1 MLERSV
7 SAVESELN
15 ERGSQCQAVAANRL
29 ATRCLV
35 HLSLAVVVW
44 LGAICPA
51 PTPGQSTQALTN
63 RPAPISY
70 MRIGQPDSNTV
81 QLELAMKRFVPMGQ
95 TGPVVWLVGVTHI
108 GESNYFATVQK
119 HLDSQGLVL
128 FEGVRESPDAPV
140 SGPEAAPQV
149 DSHALQLTLAES
161 LGLAFQLKAINYRRP
176 HFRNSDLSWP
186 ELQRLMTEGL
196 KDTEA
201 RQNAAQ
207 LALVMELL
215 DSSSLLGS
223 VVNFAVRLLGTSP
236 KLQALARLALIEA
249 TGRLEGDLAQAP
261 GVPAELQRLMQVLI
275 HARNSAVL
283 KDLQAEL
290 RKKPPPA
297 SVAILY
303 GAGHMPDL
311 EARLKTELNY
321 REVET
326 RWLPAITVRPAE
338 AGVTAAE
345 AAFVRGL
352 VKWQMDQLQKEH
364 KDRAAPA
371 R

>member
-1 MLERSV
+1 LADNPSRMGKR
-7 SAVESELN
+7 AGA
-15 ERGSQCQAVAANRL
+15 RGTTPAAGPR
-29 ATRCLV
+29 
-35 HLSLAVVVW
+35 
-44 LGAICPA
+44 AIL
-51 PTPGQSTQALTN
+51 QSSRRT
-63 RPAPISY
+63 
-70 MRIGQPDSNTV
+70 
-81 QLELAMKRFVPMGQ
+81 
-95 TGPVVWLVGVTHI
+95 
-108 GESNYFATVQK
+108 
-119 HLDSQGLVL
+119 
-128 FEGVRESPDAPV
+128 SP
-140 SGPEAAPQV
+140 
-149 DSHALQLTLAES
+149 
-161 LGLAFQLKAINYRRP
+161 
-176 HFRNSDLSWP
+176 LSWP